1 MNNFSMHGI
10 VGKDAECHEMVD
22 SYGKKNLITF
32 VLYDY
37 GVSNKKTIPLSIE
50 VHFSKDVAVT
60 ICPYLVKGKEV
71 FVSGFLR
78 EKDYV
83 DNSGISHR
91 KYYVSANTVEMAGKC
106 EVPEGVDDGKSE
118 A

>member
-10 VGKDAECHEMVD
+10 IGKDAECYEMED
-22 SYGKKNLITF
+22 SYGKKNLVSF

-37 GVSNKKTIPLSIE
+37 GVTNKKVAPLSIE

-78 EKDYV
+78 EKNYI
-83 DNSGISHR
+83 DNSGNSHR
-91 KYYVSANTVEMAGKC
+91 KYYVSASSVEMSGKC
-106 EVPEGVDDGKSE
+106 LVPEGVEDEKSE